1 MKFISIAQT
10 WQHQLFLTIEDPTV
24 NEFYDELLR
33 HWTLRPSSPT
43 TTPLIDLIDLAAD
56 DELGMDLSSM
66 FDVKKEVGTIEDGG
80 HLEYELMDPYYSLE
94 NGLHMGDEDV
104 EVQGKGGSE
113 DVGKAAEPS
122 VVEAAEPSVVEAA
135 EPSVGEA
142 AEPSVVQAAEP
153 SVGVAAEPV
162 GDSKPHGHQQPLEGS
177 GPCMTPKASTTK
189 QAFTPLDGLSDADIA
204 TRIAHLKWL
213 AGG

>member
-1 MKFISIAQT
+1 M
-10 WQHQLFLTIEDPTV
+10 TIEDPTV

-43 TTPLIDLIDLAAD
+43 TTPLIDLEAD
-56 DELGMDLSSM
+56 DELGMDLSAM
-66 FDVKKEVGTIEDGG
+66 FDVKKEVGTIEDDG
-80 HLEYELMDPYYSLE
+80 HLEYDLMDPYYSLE

-104 EVQGKGGSE
+104 EVQVKGGSE

-122 VVEAAEPSVVEAA
+122 VVEAAEPSV
-135 EPSVGEA
+135 GEA
-142 AEPSVVQAAEP
+142 AEPSVLQAAEP
-153 SVGVAAEPV
+153 SVVVAAEPV

-177 GPCMTPKASTTK
+177 GPSMTPKASTTK

-204 TRIAHLKWL
+204 TRIAHLK
-213 AGG
+213 